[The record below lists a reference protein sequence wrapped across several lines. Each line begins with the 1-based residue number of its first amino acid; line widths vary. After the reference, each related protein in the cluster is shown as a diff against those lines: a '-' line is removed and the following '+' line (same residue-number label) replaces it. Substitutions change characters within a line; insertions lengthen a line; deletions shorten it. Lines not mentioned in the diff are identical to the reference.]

1 MAGERADSGADLDLW
16 TEEPEHDL
24 HNITPEDDDDVF
36 ELSSPRNDHDDHDD
50 QQQQQ
55 QKQPRRPRVD
65 PLPKPYRKKS
75 VYEMEGAAEARGSSS
90 SSSSSS
96 SGNSS
101 NSSSSTPLAAIS
113 TSGLWSMSGRRFSG
127 PGSSPSILH
136 RLHPGFTFP
145 SIVSPIQLS
154 QPAAP
159 EASPTPAPAHPT
171 PSPCP
176 ATGEGPREA
185 PAGRA
190 GAPCLRLTQ
199 FPSSPPSPA
208 EDTGGLVTLH
218 SLGSWR
224 DSGYVPSPSSA
235 HSFTF
240 SSDEDEP
247 KWSQQAGQA
256 GVGVTPPIAIP
267 HSRRRPAHHQAIR
280 EEATEG
286 EKEEK
291 QEAPEDWTPVL
302 RGRTRSCPDTMRPP
316 GPLRAPVPR
325 FPPTLTPKP
334 SHGRNWSTPAT
345 TPDGQP
351 ILMPTPAFTPT
362 PLEARAASSR
372 SSRDALIDLTEED
385 GGGVGHRRRV
395 LVLALPD
402 LVADTEGRASG
413 SCTPPSSAHSPTEAK
428 GSRVS
433 FSHAVSNATGGATR
447 IHSRPAWSRPRALSC
462 DVTLEV
468 ELGQE
473 LRRIG
478 DTFHRAHAM
487 AMNEEASVWSRL
499 RRSFR
504 SSGSRSTLTT
514 S

>member
-1 MAGERADSGADLDLW
+1 
-16 TEEPEHDL
+16 
-24 HNITPEDDDDVF
+24 
-36 ELSSPRNDHDDHDD
+36 
-50 QQQQQ
+50 
-55 QKQPRRPRVD
+55 
-65 PLPKPYRKKS
+65 
-75 VYEMEGAAEARGSSS
+75 MEGAAEAR
-90 SSSSSS
+90 SSSS
-96 SGNSS
+96 SGSS
-101 NSSSSTPLAAIS
+101 SVGIKSSSTPLAAINA
-113 TSGLWSMSGRRFSG
+113 SGLWSMSGRRFSG
-127 PGSSPSILH
+127 PGTSPSILH

-154 QPAAP
+154 QPTAP
-159 EASPTPAPAHPT
+159 EASPTPASAQPSPSPT
-171 PSPCP
+171 PSPNP
-176 ATGEGPREA
+176 ATGKGPRET

-247 KWSQQAGQA
+247 KGSQQAGQA

-267 HSRRRPAHHQAIR
+267 QSRRRPAHHQAIR
-280 EEATEG
+280 EEVSEG
-286 EKEEK
+286 AEEK
-291 QEAPEDWTPVL
+291 QEAPENWTPVL

-385 GGGVGHRRRV
+385 GGEY
-395 LVLALPD
+395 P
-402 LVADTEGRASG
+402 
-413 SCTPPSSAHSPTEAK
+413 
-428 GSRVS
+428 
-433 FSHAVSNATGGATR
+433 
-447 IHSRPAWSRPRALSC
+447 PRAFSWG
-462 DVTLEV
+462 TPEP
-468 ELGQE
+468 G
-473 LRRIG
+473 
-478 DTFHRAHAM
+478 F
-487 AMNEEASVWSRL
+487 
-499 RRSFR
+499 
-504 SSGSRSTLTT
+504 
-514 S
+514 

>member
-1 MAGERADSGADLDLW
+1 
-16 TEEPEHDL
+16 
-24 HNITPEDDDDVF
+24 
-36 ELSSPRNDHDDHDD
+36 
-50 QQQQQ
+50 
-55 QKQPRRPRVD
+55 
-65 PLPKPYRKKS
+65 
-75 VYEMEGAAEARGSSS
+75 MEGAAEAR
-90 SSSSSS
+90 SSSSS
-96 SGNSS
+96 SGSS
-101 NSSSSTPLAAIS
+101 SVGIKSSSTPLAAINA
-113 TSGLWSMSGRRFSG
+113 SGLWSMSGRRFSG
-127 PGSSPSILH
+127 PGTSPSILH

-154 QPAAP
+154 QPTAP
-159 EASPTPAPAHPT
+159 EASPTPASAQPSPSPT
-171 PSPCP
+171 PSPNP
-176 ATGEGPREA
+176 ATGKGPQET

-247 KWSQQAGQA
+247 KGSQQAGQA

-267 HSRRRPAHHQAIR
+267 QSRRRPAHHQAIR
-280 EEATEG
+280 EEVSEG
-286 EKEEK
+286 AEEK
-291 QEAPEDWTPVL
+291 QEAPENWTPVL

-385 GGGVGHRRRV
+385 GGEY
-395 LVLALPD
+395 P
-402 LVADTEGRASG
+402 
-413 SCTPPSSAHSPTEAK
+413 
-428 GSRVS
+428 
-433 FSHAVSNATGGATR
+433 
-447 IHSRPAWSRPRALSC
+447 PRAFSWG
-462 DVTLEV
+462 TPEP
-468 ELGQE
+468 G
-473 LRRIG
+473 
-478 DTFHRAHAM
+478 F
-487 AMNEEASVWSRL
+487 
-499 RRSFR
+499 
-504 SSGSRSTLTT
+504 
-514 S
+514 